1 MNIIC
6 CILLS
11 WAYVCASGGSI

>member
-6 CILLS
+6 CFLLS
-11 WAYVCASGGSI
+11 WAYVCAIGGSI